1 MRVIEISFSAAVLIA
16 IIVVI
21 RAVAIHKLPKWTFMA
36 LWGIVLCQ
44 LLLPFSIPSQLSVY
58 NALQPA
64 GALLGIVQVQPQ
76 DKAEMENRG
85 LADGLSQWDVSTTT
99 AAASPVGNSSFNTA
113 AIQPTSELQDS
124 SFLSFFS
131 TWPTLVLIWLV
142 GCSLMALFFIVTH
155 LRWRRT
161 YSASLPVESGFP
173 QQWLEQQQT
182 RRKIQLRQ
190 SDQVTSPLTYGIWRP
205 VILLP
210 KMTVNTA
217 TDNMLFILTHEF
229 IHIKRLDTLK
239 KWLLAASL
247 CVHWFNPLVWVM
259 YFLANRDIELSCDEA
274 VVQTLGTVKKSDYAL
289 ALIGME
295 EKRRLFAPLCNN
307 FSKNAIEERIT
318 AIMKSKRIKGSL
330 LFSFAL
336 VIGLMIAFGTSAV
349 ESKSKAPSTLE
360 DALKSI
366 FHIDTRPYEEHI
378 NVVATP
384 SARVIQDDFTL
395 YIDSTLYTDHQVY
408 ALIGATGSLPAELE
422 LDGRVLFSHTNQPIY
437 GLSGSTINE
446 IKTDD
451 QQTRYF
457 LYHASIAEPP
467 APLAD
472 TKVVLAAGDQFLKQS
487 SLRDYEGNKLEITA
501 DLLGKKHVLEAP
513 ISKVYTQALRFH
525 PASIGDQSIDA
536 VILTPYELKLS
547 GRTDK
552 DYPNYAE
559 WDKQFHFKI
568 EIVLHDGNTIAMS
581 YDSRGT
587 ISDEYYP
594 LAMSRGQ
601 DNDSF
606 YHYWNFREWELDV
619 TLVDAIIMNGIVYKP
634 VH

>member
-64 GALLGIVQVQPQ
+64 RTLLEIVQVQPQ

-85 LADGLSQWDVSTTT
+85 PADSLSQWDASTT
-99 AAASPVGNSSFNTA
+99 AAATSPVGNSSFNTTD
-113 AIQPTSELQDS
+113 IGPTSELKDS
-124 SFLSFFS
+124 SLLSYFAS
-131 TWPTLVLIWLV
+131 WQTLVLIWLA

-190 SDQVTSPLTYGIWRP
+190 SDQLTSPLTYGIWRP

-239 KWLLAASL
+239 KWLLAATL
-247 CVHWFNPLVWVM
+247 CLHWFNPLVWVM

-274 VVQTLGTVKKSDYAL
+274 VVQTLGGVKKSEYAL

-295 EKRRLFAPLCNN
+295 ERRRFIAPLCNN

-349 ESKSKAPSTLE
+349 ESKSTAPSKLE
-360 DALKSI
+360 DALKST
-366 FHIDTRPYEEHI
+366 FHIDARQYEEHI
-378 NVVATP
+378 NVITTP
-384 SARVIQDDFTL
+384 AARVIQDDFTL
-395 YIDSTLYTDHQVY
+395 YIDSTLYTDHEVY
-408 ALIGATGSLPAELE
+408 ALIGATGSLPGELE
-422 LDGRVLFSHTNQPIY
+422 LDGHVLFSHTNQPIF
-437 GLSGSTINE
+437 GLSDDTINE
-446 IKTDD
+446 IKTSD

-467 APLAD
+467 APHAD
-472 TKVVLAAGDQFLKQS
+472 AKVVLAAGDQFLKRT

-501 DLLGKKHVLEAP
+501 DLLGKKHVLEAQV
-513 ISKVYTQALRFH
+513 SNVYTQALLFH
-525 PASIGDQSIDA
+525 PASVGDQNIDEL
-536 VILTPYELKLS
+536 VLTPYELKLN
-547 GRTDK
+547 GHTNK
-552 DYPNYAE
+552 HYPDYAE
-559 WDKQFHFKI
+559 WDKQFHFTI

-587 ISDEYYP
+587 ISDEHYP
-594 LAMSRGQ
+594 VAMSRGQ

-606 YHYWNFREWELDV
+606 YHYWNFREWELDLN
-619 TLVDAIIMNGIVYKP
+619 LVDAIIMNGITYKA